1 MCKTLISKVE
11 GFELLDSR
19 SRPTVG
25 ARVTLEDGSV
35 GFALSPSGASTGE
48 FEAYEKRDGG
58 NRYNGGGVLK
68 AVESVNRE
76 IADALLGLD
85 ALNQRL
91 VDETMIKLDGTKNK
105 SRLGA
110 NAILA
115 VSLATAKAAAVSHNL
130 PLYKYLG
137 GANAKLMPRPM
148 MNILNGGAHANNNI
162 DIQEFMIIPVKTET
176 FAESLRIC
184 SEIYISLGK
193 LLKSEGLASGVGD
206 EGGFAPNLASDEEAL
221 DYIMKAVKKA
231 GYDETQIKIAL
242 DIASSEWYE
251 NGKYTLPKRQ
261 KTLTAEELISY
272 YETLCEKYPIISIE
286 DGVAEEDW
294 EAWATLT
301 AKMGDKLQL
310 VGDDLFVTNTSRL
323 KMGIEKTC
331 ANAILVKPNQIGTLT
346 ETLDVINLAH
356 KNGYKTIISHRSG
369 ETEDTTIADI
379 AVAVNSGQIKTGAPC
394 RSDRVAKY
402 NRLLIIEKES
412 LCR

>member
-1 MCKTLISKVE
+1 MCKTEIVKIE

-25 ARVTLEDGSV
+25 ARVTLKDGSV
-35 GFALSPSGASTGE
+35 GFAAAPSGASTGE

-58 NRYNGGGVLK
+58 ERYCGGGVLR
-68 AVESVNRE
+68 AVESVNFE
-76 IADALLGLD
+76 IADKLTGLNGE
-85 ALNQRL
+85 NQRL
-91 VDETMIKLDGTKNK
+91 IDQTMIRLDGTKNK

-115 VSLATAKAAAVSHNL
+115 VSLAVAKAVAVSYGL

-137 GANAKLMPRPM
+137 GINAATLPRPM
-148 MNILNGGAHANNNI
+148 MNILNGGAHAGNNI
-162 DIQEFMIIPVKTET
+162 DIQEFMIIPVKAES
-176 FAESLRIC
+176 FAEGLRIC
-184 SEIYISLGK
+184 SEIYITLGK
-193 LLKSEGLASGVGD
+193 LLKEEGMSSNVGD
-206 EGGFAPNLASDEEAL
+206 EGGFAPNLSSDEEAL

-231 GYDETQIKIAL
+231 GYNESEIKIAL
-242 DIASSEWYE
+242 DIASSEWWE

-261 KTLTAEELISY
+261 KTLTSDELIAY
-272 YETLCEKYPIISIE
+272 YKALCEKYPIISIE

-294 EAWATLT
+294 QAWKTLT
-301 AKMGDKLQL
+301 DELGDCLQL
-310 VGDDLFVTNTSRL
+310 VGDDLFVTNTERL
-323 KMGIEKTC
+323 KIGIKKGC
-331 ANAILVKPNQIGTLT
+331 GNAILIKPNQIGTLT

-356 KNGYKTIISHRSG
+356 KNGYKTVISHRSG

-402 NRLLIIEKES
+402 NRLLIIENSISK
-412 LCR
+412 